1 MIFTRYSNCVFTLTR
16 SITSMVGADM
26 PRAMAKDLA
35 SFSACWACNS
45 ISVDDNVVA
54 LSSSLSPPPQQ
65 EQHTPMIYCIIINC
79 CSKIT
84 IDTTTTN
91 IGVRD
96 FENDRLDPGSAL
108 AHFMACSTDKKNSNA
123 RMNTVDIDRSFDLW
137 NYYLHLFTR

>member
-1 MIFTRYSNCVFTLTR
+1 MIFTRYSNCEFTLTR

-79 CSKIT
+79 CSKIAKS
-84 IDTTTTN
+84 IRQQHQSAN
-91 IGVRD
+91 RPIGVRD
-96 FENDRLDPGSAL
+96 FENDRLDPGSTL
-108 AHFMACSTDKKNSNA
+108 AHFMGNSSKLDPT
-123 RMNTVDIDRSFDLW
+123 RKTVMLE
-137 NYYLHLFTR
+137 